1 MHQILGCKV
10 AEMPLSFL
18 QGPGIFRAISLE
30 PCFSETLPESPQLL
44 LHILHRGGSLKL
56 PAPGLKKLQY
66 LRISPQSQWDMCFP
80 LPGCQ

>member
-30 PCFSETLPESPQLL
+30 PCFSETL
-44 LHILHRGGSLKL
+44 LKAL
-56 PAPGLKKLQY
+56 NSCCIFSIEEVA
-66 LRISPQSQWDMCFP
+66 
-80 LPGCQ
+80 